1 MFTRVK
7 PLMYPS
13 RSSYKN
19 VIINIFYSLFF
30 FTFKSFMKDLI
41 LFIFLI
47 LIDFLKIIYFPITL
61 LFYFSKYRFI
71 ELNHS
76 QIGTVN
82 QNLNIM
88 VKKNLLNGYKSIIL
102 IPKYSNF
109 SFVKEIFKNL
119 IIIDNNL
126 LNILLLPIKHSQLV
140 SCKSASLDPTFL
152 NANLQLVNIA
162 PMARVYSDYEKQ
174 KKIKDTLYDFN
185 FDFEKKMKDHMKKN
199 YPNFKFSKTFIFHH
213 RENYFAN
220 TSNLRGSNISSY
232 VPSIKYLLKKGY
244 GVIRLTHST
253 SKKLIFEKKKLYR
266 N

>member
-13 RSSYKN
+13 RSSYRN

-109 SFVKEIFKNL
+109 NFVKEIFKNL

-152 NANLQLVNIA
+152 NANLELVNTA
-162 PMARVYSDYEKQ
+162 PMARVYSEY
-174 KKIKDTLYDFN
+174 
-185 FDFEKKMKDHMKKN
+185 
-199 YPNFKFSKTFIFHH
+199 
-213 RENYFAN
+213 
-220 TSNLRGSNISSY
+220 
-232 VPSIKYLLKKGY
+232 
-244 GVIRLTHST
+244 
-253 SKKLIFEKKKLYR
+253 EKKKRLKTHFMILMMTLKKK
-266 N
+266 